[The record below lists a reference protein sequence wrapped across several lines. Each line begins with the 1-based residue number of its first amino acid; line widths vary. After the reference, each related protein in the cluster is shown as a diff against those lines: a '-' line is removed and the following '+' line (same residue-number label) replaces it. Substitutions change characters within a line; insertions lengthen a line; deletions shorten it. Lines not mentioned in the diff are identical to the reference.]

1 MREGELVNLDLAL
14 AGLDGGHQR
23 LVVLLRLLSQGLHRL
38 PRLLDDRLG
47 LLLLGVGQVESL
59 GYTAAHSRSAA
70 ARLGGGGWRLGKDES
85 GSQRR
90 DY

>member
-1 MREGELVNLDLAL
+1 MCESELVNLDVAL

-23 LVVLLRLLSQGLHRL
+23 LAVLLRLLPQRLHRL

-59 GYTAAHSRSAA
+59 SYAAAHS
-70 ARLGGGGWRLGKDES
+70 GGWRLGED
-85 GSQRR
+85 
-90 DY
+90 